1 MRRFDSCWGHMTINE
16 ILHLDIEGILKDLG
30 PLAMVI
36 VCLIIIAETGLLV
49 GFFLP
54 GDSLLFTVGLMIG
67 VGLIDIPI
75 WLACILI
82 SASAIAGDQLGY
94 FIGRKAGPAVF
105 KRPNSKFFS
114 QKNAERAQDFF
125 VKYGAKAVIFAHY
138 VPILRTF
145 VPVAA
150 GVGKMK
156 YSYYLRNNIIGALSW
171 GIIVPLGGFFLGQ
184 IEFVRENVIMVTI
197 VLVLVSLIPVVL
209 EVVKAKKKK
218 AKP

>member
-1 MRRFDSCWGHMTINE
+1 MNIND
-16 ILHLDIEGILKDLG
+16 ILHFDLQGILRDLG

-67 VGLIDIPI
+67 TGLIDIPI

-82 SASAIAGDQLGY
+82 SASAIFGDQLGY

-105 KRPNSKFFS
+105 KRPNSRFFS
-114 QKNAERAQDFF
+114 QKNADRAQQFF
-125 VKYGAKAVIFAHY
+125 VKHGAKAVIFAHY

-150 GVGKMK
+150 GVGKMQ
-156 YSYYLRNNIIGALSW
+156 YSYYLRNNLIGAISW
-171 GIIVPLGGFFLGQ
+171 GIIVPLIGFFLGQ
-184 IEFVRENVIMVTI
+184 IPFVRDNVILVT
-197 VLVLVSLIPVVL
+197 VTLVAISLIPVVL
-209 EVVKAKKKK
+209 EVIKARRKNSESKETN
-218 AKP
+218 

>member
-1 MRRFDSCWGHMTINE
+1 MNIND
-16 ILHLDIEGILKDLG
+16 ILHLDLEGILRDLG

-67 VGLIDIPI
+67 TNLLDVPI

-114 QKNAERAQDFF
+114 QKNAERAQQFF
-125 VKYGAKAVIFAHY
+125 VKHGAKAVIFAHY

-150 GVGKMK
+150 GVGKMQ
-156 YSYYLRNNIIGALSW
+156 YSYYLRNNLIGAISW
-171 GIIVPLGGFFLGQ
+171 GIIVPLIGFFLGQ
-184 IEFVRENVIMVTI
+184 IPFVRENVILVTI
-197 VLVLVSLIPVVL
+197 TLVAISLIPVAL
-209 EVVKAKKKK
+209 EVIKARRKNSGSKETN
-218 AKP
+218 

>member
-1 MRRFDSCWGHMTINE
+1 MNIND
-16 ILHLDIEGILKDLG
+16 ILHLDLQGILRDLG

-67 VGLIDIPI
+67 TGLIDIPI

-82 SASAIAGDQLGY
+82 SASAIVGDQLGY

-105 KRPNSKFFS
+105 KRPNSRFFS
-114 QKNAERAQDFF
+114 QKNAERAQQFF
-125 VKYGAKAVIFAHY
+125 VKHGAKAVIFAHY

-150 GVGKMK
+150 GVGKMQ
-156 YSYYLRNNIIGALSW
+156 YSYYLRNNLIGAISW
-171 GIIVPLGGFFLGQ
+171 GIIVPLIGFFLGQ
-184 IEFVRENVIMVTI
+184 IPFVRDNVILVT
-197 VLVLVSLIPVVL
+197 VTLVAISLIPVVL
-209 EVVKAKKKK
+209 EVIKARRRNSGSKETN
-218 AKP
+218 

>member
-1 MRRFDSCWGHMTINE
+1 MNIND
-16 ILHLDIEGILKDLG
+16 ILHLDLQGILRDLG

-67 VGLIDIPI
+67 AGLIDVPI

-82 SASAIAGDQLGY
+82 SISAIAGDQLGY

-114 QKNAERAQDFF
+114 QKNAQRAQDFF
-125 VKYGAKAVIFAHY
+125 VKHGAKAVIFAHY
-138 VPILRTF
+138 VPIMRTF

-150 GVGKMK
+150 GVGQMK
-156 YSYYLRNNIIGALSW
+156 YAYYLRNNIIGALSW
-171 GIIVPLGGFFLGQ
+171 GVIVPLIGFFLGQ
-184 IEFVRENVIMVTI
+184 IEFVRENVILVTLT
-197 VLVLVSLIPVVL
+197 LVALSLIPVIL
-209 EVVKAKKKK
+209 EVVKAKRKN
-218 AKP
+218 

>member
-1 MRRFDSCWGHMTINE
+1 MNIND
-16 ILHLDIEGILKDLG
+16 ILHFDLQGILRDLG
-30 PLAMVI
+30 PLALVL

-67 VGLIDIPI
+67 TDLLDVPI

-82 SASAIAGDQLGY
+82 SASAIVGDQLGY

-105 KRPNSKFFS
+105 KRPNSRFFS
-114 QKNAERAQDFF
+114 QKNADRAQQFF
-125 VKYGAKAVIFAHY
+125 VKHGAKAVIFAHY

-150 GVGKMK
+150 GVGKMQ
-156 YSYYLRNNIIGALSW
+156 YSYYLRNNLIGAISW
-171 GIIVPLGGFFLGQ
+171 GIIVPLIGFFLGQ
-184 IEFVRENVIMVTI
+184 IPFVRDNVILVT
-197 VLVLVSLIPVVL
+197 VTLVAISLIPVVL
-209 EVVKAKKKK
+209 EVIKARRRNSGSKETN
-218 AKP
+218 

>member
-1 MRRFDSCWGHMTINE
+1 MNIND
-16 ILHLDIEGILKDLG
+16 ILHLDLQGILRDLG

-67 VGLIDIPI
+67 TDLLDVPI

-82 SASAIAGDQLGY
+82 SASAIVGDQLGY

-105 KRPNSKFFS
+105 KRPNSRFFS
-114 QKNAERAQDFF
+114 QKNAERAQQFF
-125 VKYGAKAVIFAHY
+125 VKHGAKAVIFAHY

-150 GVGKMK
+150 GVGKMQ
-156 YSYYLRNNIIGALSW
+156 YSYYLRNNLIGAISW
-171 GIIVPLGGFFLGQ
+171 GIIVPLIGFFLGQ
-184 IEFVRENVIMVTI
+184 IPFVRDNVILVT
-197 VLVLVSLIPVVL
+197 VTLVAISLIPVVL
-209 EVVKAKKKK
+209 EVIKARRRNSGSKETN
-218 AKP
+218 

>member
-1 MRRFDSCWGHMTINE
+1 MNIND
-16 ILHLDIEGILKDLG
+16 ILHFDLQGILRDLG

-67 VGLIDIPI
+67 TDLLDVPI

-82 SASAIAGDQLGY
+82 SASAIVGDQLGY

-105 KRPNSKFFS
+105 KRPNSRFFS
-114 QKNAERAQDFF
+114 QKNAERAQQFF
-125 VKYGAKAVIFAHY
+125 VKHGAKAVIFAHY

-150 GVGKMK
+150 GVGKMQ
-156 YSYYLRNNIIGALSW
+156 YSYYLRNNLIGAISW
-171 GIIVPLGGFFLGQ
+171 GIIVPLIGFFLGQ
-184 IEFVRENVIMVTI
+184 IPFVRDNVILVT
-197 VLVLVSLIPVVL
+197 VTLVAISLIPVVL
-209 EVVKAKKKK
+209 EVIKARRKNSGSKETN
-218 AKP
+218 

>member
-1 MRRFDSCWGHMTINE
+1 MNIND
-16 ILHLDIEGILKDLG
+16 ILHLDLQGILSDLG

-67 VGLIDIPI
+67 AGLINVPI

-82 SASAIAGDQLGY
+82 SISAIAGDQLGY

-114 QKNAERAQDFF
+114 QKNAQRAQDFF
-125 VKYGAKAVIFAHY
+125 VKHGAKAVIFAHY
-138 VPILRTF
+138 VPIMRTF

-150 GVGKMK
+150 GVGQMK
-156 YSYYLRNNIIGALSW
+156 YAYYLRNNIIGALSW
-171 GIIVPLGGFFLGQ
+171 GVIVPLIGFFLGQ
-184 IEFVRENVIMVTI
+184 IEFVRENVILVTLT
-197 VLVLVSLIPVVL
+197 LVALSLIPVIL
-209 EVVKAKKKK
+209 EVIKAKRKN
-218 AKP
+218 

>member
-1 MRRFDSCWGHMTINE
+1 MNIND
-16 ILHLDIEGILKDLG
+16 ILHLDLQGILRDLG

-67 VGLIDIPI
+67 TDLLDVPI

-82 SASAIAGDQLGY
+82 AASAIVGDQLGY

-105 KRPNSKFFS
+105 KRPNSRFFS
-114 QKNAERAQDFF
+114 QKNADRAQQFF
-125 VKYGAKAVIFAHY
+125 VKHGAKAVIFAHY

-150 GVGKMK
+150 GVGKMQ
-156 YSYYLRNNIIGALSW
+156 YSYYLRNNLIGAISW
-171 GIIVPLGGFFLGQ
+171 GIIVPLIGFFLGQ
-184 IEFVRENVIMVTI
+184 IPFVRDNVILVT
-197 VLVLVSLIPVVL
+197 VTLVAISLIPVVL
-209 EVVKAKKKK
+209 EVIKARRRNSGSKETN
-218 AKP
+218 

>member
-1 MRRFDSCWGHMTINE
+1 MNIND
-16 ILHLDIEGILKDLG
+16 ILHLDLEGILRDLG

-67 VGLIDIPI
+67 TGLIDIPI

-82 SASAIAGDQLGY
+82 SLSAIAGDQLGY
-94 FIGRKAGPAVF
+94 FIGKKAGPAVF

-114 QKNAERAQDFF
+114 QKNAERAQEFF
-125 VKYGAKAVIFAHY
+125 VKHGAKAVIFAHY

-150 GVGKMK
+150 GVGKMQ
-156 YSYYLRNNIIGALSW
+156 YSYYLRNNLIGALSW
-171 GIIVPLGGFFLGQ
+171 GIIVPLIGFFLGQ
-184 IEFVRENVIMVTI
+184 IQFVRDNVILVTLT
-197 VLVLVSLIPVVL
+197 LVAVSLIPVAL
-209 EVVKAKKKK
+209 ELIKARRNNLRSK
-218 AKP
+218 

>member
-1 MRRFDSCWGHMTINE
+1 MNIND
-16 ILHLDIEGILKDLG
+16 ILHFDLQGILRDLG

-67 VGLIDIPI
+67 TGLIDIPI

-82 SASAIAGDQLGY
+82 SASAIVGDQLGY

-105 KRPNSKFFS
+105 KRPNSRFFS
-114 QKNAERAQDFF
+114 QKNADRAQQFF
-125 VKYGAKAVIFAHY
+125 VKHGAKAVIFAHY

-150 GVGKMK
+150 GVGKMQ
-156 YSYYLRNNIIGALSW
+156 YSYYLRNNLIGAISW
-171 GIIVPLGGFFLGQ
+171 GIIVPLIGFFLGQ
-184 IEFVRENVIMVTI
+184 IPFVRDNVILVT
-197 VLVLVSLIPVVL
+197 VTLVAISLIPVVL
-209 EVVKAKKKK
+209 EVIKARRRNSGSKETN
-218 AKP
+218 

>member
-1 MRRFDSCWGHMTINE
+1 MNIND
-16 ILHLDIEGILKDLG
+16 ILHFDLQGILRDLG

-67 VGLIDIPI
+67 TGYIDVPI
-75 WLACILI
+75 WLACIMI
-82 SASAIAGDQLGY
+82 SASAIVGDQLGY

-105 KRPNSKFFS
+105 KRPNSRFFS
-114 QKNAERAQDFF
+114 QKNAERAQQFF
-125 VKYGAKAVIFAHY
+125 VKHGAKAVIFAHY

-150 GVGKMK
+150 GVGKMQ
-156 YSYYLRNNIIGALSW
+156 YSYYLRNNLIGAISW
-171 GIIVPLGGFFLGQ
+171 GIIVPLIGFFLGQ
-184 IEFVRENVIMVTI
+184 IPFVRDNVILVT
-197 VLVLVSLIPVVL
+197 VTLVAISLIPVVL
-209 EVVKAKKKK
+209 EVIKARRKNSGSKETN
-218 AKP
+218 

>member
-1 MRRFDSCWGHMTINE
+1 MNIND
-16 ILHLDIEGILKDLG
+16 ILHLDLQSILRDLG

-67 VGLIDIPI
+67 TDLLDVPI

-82 SASAIAGDQLGY
+82 SASAIVGDQLGY

-105 KRPNSKFFS
+105 KRPNSRFFS
-114 QKNAERAQDFF
+114 QKNADRAQQFF
-125 VKYGAKAVIFAHY
+125 VKHGAKAVIFAHY

-150 GVGKMK
+150 GVGKMQ
-156 YSYYLRNNIIGALSW
+156 YSYYLRNNLIGAISW
-171 GIIVPLGGFFLGQ
+171 GIIVPLIGFFLGQ
-184 IEFVRENVIMVTI
+184 IPFVRDNVILVT
-197 VLVLVSLIPVVL
+197 VTLVAISLIPVVL
-209 EVVKAKKKK
+209 EVIKARRRNSGSKETN
-218 AKP
+218 

>member
-1 MRRFDSCWGHMTINE
+1 LR
-16 ILHLDIEGILKDLG
+16 DLG

-67 VGLIDIPI
+67 TGLIDIPI

-82 SASAIAGDQLGY
+82 SASAIFGDQLGY

-105 KRPNSKFFS
+105 KRPNSRFFS
-114 QKNAERAQDFF
+114 QKNADRAQQFF
-125 VKYGAKAVIFAHY
+125 VKHGAKAVIFAHY

-150 GVGKMK
+150 GVGKMQ
-156 YSYYLRNNIIGALSW
+156 YSYYLRNNLIGAISW
-171 GIIVPLGGFFLGQ
+171 GIIVPLIGFFLGQ
-184 IEFVRENVIMVTI
+184 IPFVRDNVILVT
-197 VLVLVSLIPVVL
+197 VTLVAISLIPVVL
-209 EVVKAKKKK
+209 EVIKARRKNSGSQETN
-218 AKP
+218 

>member
-1 MRRFDSCWGHMTINE
+1 MNIND
-16 ILHLDIEGILKDLG
+16 ILHFDLEGILSDLG

-67 VGLIDIPI
+67 TGLIDIPI

-82 SASAIAGDQLGY
+82 SASAIVGDQLGY

-114 QKNAERAQDFF
+114 QKNAERAQEFF
-125 VKYGAKAVIFAHY
+125 VKHGAKAVIFAHY

-150 GVGKMK
+150 GVGKMQ
-156 YSYYLRNNIIGALSW
+156 YSYYLRNNLIGAISW
-171 GIIVPLGGFFLGQ
+171 GIIVPLIGFFLGQ
-184 IEFVRENVIMVTI
+184 IPFVRENVILVTLT
-197 VLVLVSLIPVVL
+197 LVAISLIPVAL
-209 EVVKAKKKK
+209 ELIKARRNNLRSKETN
-218 AKP
+218 

>member
-1 MRRFDSCWGHMTINE
+1 MNIND
-16 ILHLDIEGILKDLG
+16 ILHFDLKGILTDLG

-67 VGLIDIPI
+67 TGLIDVPI

-82 SASAIAGDQLGY
+82 SASAIVGDQLGY

-105 KRPNSKFFS
+105 KRPNSRFFS
-114 QKNAERAQDFF
+114 QKNADRAQQFF
-125 VKYGAKAVIFAHY
+125 VKHGAKAVIFAHY

-150 GVGKMK
+150 GVGKMQ
-156 YSYYLRNNIIGALSW
+156 YSYYLRNNLIGAISW
-171 GIIVPLGGFFLGQ
+171 GIIVPLIGFFLGQ
-184 IEFVRENVIMVTI
+184 IPFVRENV
-197 VLVLVSLIPVVL
+197 VLVTLTLVAISLIPVVL
-209 EVVKAKKKK
+209 EVIKARRKNSGSKETN
-218 AKP
+218 

>member
-1 MRRFDSCWGHMTINE
+1 MNINDM
-16 ILHLDIEGILKDLG
+16 LHLDLEGILRDLG

-67 VGLIDIPI
+67 TGLIDIPI
-75 WLACILI
+75 WLACTLI
-82 SASAIAGDQLGY
+82 SLSAIAGDQLGY

-114 QKNAERAQDFF
+114 QKNAERAQHFF
-125 VKYGAKAVIFAHY
+125 VKHGAKAVIFAHY

-150 GVGKMK
+150 GVGKMQ
-156 YSYYLRNNIIGALSW
+156 YSYYLRNNVIGALSW
-171 GIIVPLGGFFLGQ
+171 GIIVPLIGFFLGQ
-184 IEFVRENVIMVTI
+184 IQFVRDNVILVTLT
-197 VLVLVSLIPVVL
+197 LVAVSLIPVAL
-209 EVVKAKKKK
+209 ELIKARKNNLRSKETN
-218 AKP
+218 

>member
-1 MRRFDSCWGHMTINE
+1 MNIND
-16 ILHLDIEGILKDLG
+16 ILHLDLQGILRDLG

-67 VGLIDIPI
+67 AGLIDIPI

-82 SASAIAGDQLGY
+82 SISAIAGDQLGY

-125 VKYGAKAVIFAHY
+125 VKHGAKAVIFAHY

-150 GVGKMK
+150 GVGQMK
-156 YSYYLRNNIIGALSW
+156 YAYYLRNNIIGALSW
-171 GIIVPLGGFFLGQ
+171 GVIVPLIGFFLGQ
-184 IEFVRENVIMVTI
+184 IEFVRENVILVTLA
-197 VLVLVSLIPVVL
+197 LVALSLIPVIL
-209 EVVKAKKKK
+209 EVIKAKRKN
-218 AKP
+218 

>member
-1 MRRFDSCWGHMTINE
+1 MNIND
-16 ILHLDIEGILKDLG
+16 ILHLDLQGILRDLG

-67 VGLIDIPI
+67 AGLIDIPI

-82 SASAIAGDQLGY
+82 SISAIAGDQLGY

-114 QKNAERAQDFF
+114 QKNAQRAQDFF
-125 VKYGAKAVIFAHY
+125 VKHGAKAVIFAHY
-138 VPILRTF
+138 VPIMRTF

-150 GVGKMK
+150 GVGQMK
-156 YSYYLRNNIIGALSW
+156 YAYYLRNNIIGALSW
-171 GIIVPLGGFFLGQ
+171 GVIVPLIGFFLGQ
-184 IEFVRENVIMVTI
+184 IEFVRENVILVTLT
-197 VLVLVSLIPVVL
+197 LVALSLIPVIL
-209 EVVKAKKKK
+209 EVIKAKRKS
-218 AKP
+218 

>member
-1 MRRFDSCWGHMTINE
+1 MNIND
-16 ILHLDIEGILKDLG
+16 ILHFDLEGILSDLG

-67 VGLIDIPI
+67 TGLIDIPI

-82 SASAIAGDQLGY
+82 SASAIVGDQLGY

-114 QKNAERAQDFF
+114 QKNAERAQQFF
-125 VKYGAKAVIFAHY
+125 VKHGAKAVIFAHY

-150 GVGKMK
+150 GVGKMQ
-156 YSYYLRNNIIGALSW
+156 YSYYLRNNLIGAISW
-171 GIIVPLGGFFLGQ
+171 GIIVPLIGFFLGQ
-184 IEFVRENVIMVTI
+184 IPFVRENVILVTLT
-197 VLVLVSLIPVVL
+197 LVAISLIPVAL
-209 EVVKAKKKK
+209 ELIKARRNNLRSKETN
-218 AKP
+218 

>member
-1 MRRFDSCWGHMTINE
+1 MNIND
-16 ILHLDIEGILKDLG
+16 ILHFDLQGILRDLG

-67 VGLIDIPI
+67 TGLIDIPI

-82 SASAIAGDQLGY
+82 SASAIVGDQLGY

-105 KRPNSKFFS
+105 KRPNSRFFS
-114 QKNAERAQDFF
+114 QKNADRAQQFF
-125 VKYGAKAVIFAHY
+125 VKHGAKAVIFAHY

-150 GVGKMK
+150 GVGKMQ
-156 YSYYLRNNIIGALSW
+156 YSYYLRNNLIGAISW
-171 GIIVPLGGFFLGQ
+171 GIIVPLIGFFLGQ
-184 IEFVRENVIMVTI
+184 IPFVRDNVILVT
-197 VLVLVSLIPVVL
+197 VTLVAISLIPVVL
-209 EVVKAKKKK
+209 EVIKARRKNSGSQETN
-218 AKP
+218 

>member
-1 MRRFDSCWGHMTINE
+1 MNIND
-16 ILHLDIEGILKDLG
+16 ILHLDLQGILRDLG

-67 VGLIDIPI
+67 TDLLDVPI

-82 SASAIAGDQLGY
+82 SASAIVGDQLGY

-105 KRPNSKFFS
+105 KRPNSRFFS
-114 QKNAERAQDFF
+114 QKNADRAQQFF
-125 VKYGAKAVIFAHY
+125 VKHGAKAVIFAHY

-150 GVGKMK
+150 GVGKMQ
-156 YSYYLRNNIIGALSW
+156 YSYYLRNNLIGAISW
-171 GIIVPLGGFFLGQ
+171 GIIVPLIGFFLGKIQ
-184 IEFVRENVIMVTI
+184 FVRDNVILVT
-197 VLVLVSLIPVVL
+197 VTLVAISLIPVVL
-209 EVVKAKKKK
+209 EVIKARRRNSGSKETN
-218 AKP
+218 

>member
-1 MRRFDSCWGHMTINE
+1 MNIND
-16 ILHLDIEGILKDLG
+16 ILHFDLKGILTDLG

-67 VGLIDIPI
+67 TGLIDVPI

-105 KRPNSKFFS
+105 KRPNSRFFS
-114 QKNAERAQDFF
+114 QKNADRAQQFF
-125 VKYGAKAVIFAHY
+125 VKHGAKAVIFAHY

-150 GVGKMK
+150 GVGKMQ
-156 YSYYLRNNIIGALSW
+156 YSYYLRNNLIGAISW
-171 GIIVPLGGFFLGQ
+171 GIIVPLIGFFLGQ
-184 IEFVRENVIMVTI
+184 IPFVRENV
-197 VLVLVSLIPVVL
+197 VLVTVTLVAISLIPVAL
-209 EVVKAKKKK
+209 EVIKARRKNSGSKETN
-218 AKP
+218 

>member
-1 MRRFDSCWGHMTINE
+1 MNIND
-16 ILHLDIEGILKDLG
+16 ILHLDLQGILRDLG

-67 VGLIDIPI
+67 AGLIDIPI

-82 SASAIAGDQLGY
+82 SISAIAGDQLGY

-114 QKNAERAQDFF
+114 QKNAQRAQDFF
-125 VKYGAKAVIFAHY
+125 VKHGAKAVIFAHY

-150 GVGKMK
+150 GVGQMK

-171 GIIVPLGGFFLGQ
+171 GVIVPLIGFFLGQ
-184 IEFVRENVIMVTI
+184 IEFVRENVILVTLS
-197 VLVLVSLIPVVL
+197 LVALSLIPVIL
-209 EVVKAKKKK
+209 EVVKAKRKN
-218 AKP
+218 

>member
-1 MRRFDSCWGHMTINE
+1 
-16 ILHLDIEGILKDLG
+16 
-30 PLAMVI
+30 MVI

-67 VGLIDIPI
+67 AGLIDIPI

-82 SASAIAGDQLGY
+82 SISAIAGDQLGY

-114 QKNAERAQDFF
+114 QKNAQRAQDFF
-125 VKYGAKAVIFAHY
+125 VKHGAKAVIFAHY
-138 VPILRTF
+138 VPIMRTF

-150 GVGKMK
+150 GVGQMK
-156 YSYYLRNNIIGALSW
+156 YAYYLRNNIIGALSW
-171 GIIVPLGGFFLGQ
+171 GVIVPLIGFFLGQ
-184 IEFVRENVIMVTI
+184 IEFVRENVILVTLT
-197 VLVLVSLIPVVL
+197 LVALSLIPVIL
-209 EVVKAKKKK
+209 EVIKAKRKS
-218 AKP
+218 

>member
-1 MRRFDSCWGHMTINE
+1 MNIND
-16 ILHLDIEGILKDLG
+16 ILHLDLEGILRDLG

-67 VGLIDIPI
+67 TGLIDVPI

-114 QKNAERAQDFF
+114 QKNAERAQQFF
-125 VKYGAKAVIFAHY
+125 VKHGAKAVIFAHY

-150 GVGKMK
+150 GVGKMQ
-156 YSYYLRNNIIGALSW
+156 YSYYLRNNLIGAISW
-171 GIIVPLGGFFLGQ
+171 GMIVPLIGFFLGQ
-184 IEFVRENVIMVTI
+184 IPFVRENVILVTI
-197 VLVLVSLIPVVL
+197 TLVTISLIPVAL
-209 EVVKAKKKK
+209 EIIKARRKNSGSKETN
-218 AKP
+218 

>member
-1 MRRFDSCWGHMTINE
+1 MNIND
-16 ILHLDIEGILKDLG
+16 ILHLDLQGILRDLG

-67 VGLIDIPI
+67 TGYIDVPI

-82 SASAIAGDQLGY
+82 SASAIVGDQLGY

-105 KRPNSKFFS
+105 KRPNSRFFS
-114 QKNAERAQDFF
+114 QKNADRAQQFF
-125 VKYGAKAVIFAHY
+125 VKHGAKAVIFAHY

-150 GVGKMK
+150 GVGKMQ
-156 YSYYLRNNIIGALSW
+156 YSYYLRNNLIGAISW
-171 GIIVPLGGFFLGQ
+171 GIIVPLIGFFLGKIQ
-184 IEFVRENVIMVTI
+184 FVKDNVILVT
-197 VLVLVSLIPVVL
+197 VTLVAISLIPVVV
-209 EVVKAKKKK
+209 EVIKARRKNSGSKETN
-218 AKP
+218 

>member
-1 MRRFDSCWGHMTINE
+1 MNIND
-16 ILHLDIEGILKDLG
+16 ILHLDLEGILRDLG

-36 VCLIIIAETGLLV
+36 VCLIVIAETGLLV

-54 GDSLLFTVGLMIG
+54 GDSRLFTVGLMIG
-67 VGLIDIPI
+67 AGLIDIPI

-82 SASAIAGDQLGY
+82 SLSAIAGDQLGY

-150 GVGKMK
+150 GVGKMQ

-171 GIIVPLGGFFLGQ
+171 GVIVPLIGFFLGQ
-184 IEFVRENVIMVTI
+184 IEFVRENVIMVTLA
-197 VLVLVSLIPVVL
+197 LVALSLIPVIL
-209 EVVKAKKKK
+209 EVIKAKRKH
-218 AKP
+218 

>member
-1 MRRFDSCWGHMTINE
+1 MNIND
-16 ILHLDIEGILKDLG
+16 ILHLDLEGILRDLG

-67 VGLIDIPI
+67 TGFIDIPI

-82 SASAIAGDQLGY
+82 SLSAIAGDQLGY

-114 QKNAERAQDFF
+114 QKNAERAQPFF
-125 VKYGAKAVIFAHY
+125 VKHGAKAVIFAHY

-150 GVGKMK
+150 GVGKMQ
-156 YSYYLRNNIIGALSW
+156 YSYYLRNNLIGALSW
-171 GIIVPLGGFFLGQ
+171 GIIVPLIGFFLGQ
-184 IEFVRENVIMVTI
+184 IQFVRDNVILVTLT
-197 VLVLVSLIPVVL
+197 LVAVSLIPVAL
-209 EVVKAKKKK
+209 ELIKARRNNLRSKETN
-218 AKP
+218 

>member
-1 MRRFDSCWGHMTINE
+1 MNINE
-16 ILHLDIEGILKDLG
+16 ILHLDLEGILAGLG
-30 PLAMVI
+30 PMAMVI

-67 VGLIDIPI
+67 VGLIDVPI

-82 SASAIAGDQLGY
+82 SASAVAGDQLGY

-105 KRPNSKFFS
+105 KRPDSKLFS
-114 QKNAERAQDFF
+114 QKNAQRAQDFF
-125 VKYGAKAVIFAHY
+125 VKYGAKAVIFAHF

-150 GVGKMK
+150 GVGQMK
-156 YSYYLRNNIIGALSW
+156 YVYYLRYNIIGALTW
-171 GIIVPLGGFFLGQ
+171 GILVPLIGFFLGQ
-184 IEFVRENVIMVTI
+184 IAFVREHVIVVTLA
-197 VLVLVSLIPVVL
+197 LVALSLVPVVL
-209 EVVKAKKKK
+209 EVIKAKKNKS
-218 AKP
+218 KP

>member
-1 MRRFDSCWGHMTINE
+1 MNIND
-16 ILHLDIEGILKDLG
+16 ILHLDLEGILRDLG

-67 VGLIDIPI
+67 TGLIDIPI

-82 SASAIAGDQLGY
+82 SLSAIAGDQLGY
-94 FIGRKAGPAVF
+94 FIGRKAGPTVF

-114 QKNAERAQDFF
+114 QKNAERAQQFF
-125 VKYGAKAVIFAHY
+125 VKHGAKAVIFAHY

-150 GVGKMK
+150 GVGKMQ
-156 YSYYLRNNIIGALSW
+156 YSYYLRNNLIGAISW
-171 GIIVPLGGFFLGQ
+171 GIIVPLIGFFLGQ
-184 IEFVRENVIMVTI
+184 IPFVRENV
-197 VLVLVSLIPVVL
+197 VLVTLTLVAVSLIPVAL
-209 EVVKAKKKK
+209 ELIKARRNNLRSKETN
-218 AKP
+218 